1 MNFKNVPDTRVSA
14 MDHIKQLGPVQ
25 VLDKLTD
32 VGGEGCRGRYRT
44 GTRVRQVVKHLPGAQ
59 NSY

>member
-1 MNFKNVPDTRVSA
+1 MNLKNVPDIRVSA

-44 GTRVRQVVKHLPGAQ
+44 GIRVRQVVKH
-59 NSY
+59 